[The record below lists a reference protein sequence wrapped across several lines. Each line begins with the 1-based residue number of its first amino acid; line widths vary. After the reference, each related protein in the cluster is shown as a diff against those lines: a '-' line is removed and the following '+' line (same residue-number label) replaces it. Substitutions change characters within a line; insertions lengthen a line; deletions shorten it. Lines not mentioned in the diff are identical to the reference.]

1 LPGISQT
8 LQQQQQPQQQQPHMA
23 SSEQANAERER
34 DLRERDAREREIM
47 ESHLLQQ
54 HAVQQEENIKRE
66 AEQRDRELHERQ
78 QREQAAH
85 QNHSGPIQIHQPVAV
100 APSTRTIH
108 GPNGLLGQA
117 GPLGGPNPLGAPM
130 SGANSAGPM
139 YGSAPAQHEQ
149 TTPRMQHAVQPPSQ
163 SQMLMPFTGPP
174 GAMGMGQGQQP
185 ILNDALSYLDQ
196 VKVQFADHPD
206 VYNRFLDIMKD
217 FKSGAIDTPG
227 VIERVSTLF
236 AGNPNLIQGF
246 NTFLPPGYKIEC
258 GTNGDPNA
266 IRVTTPMGTMVSTMP
281 APRPLSPPRSN
292 AVNGNAAPQSESTYY
307 ETAQG
312 RPWPQ
317 QQRVQGPEGQESM
330 FSPNNRSLGQALYGP
345 QGNQGPAPLSPEV
358 TTRPHPDPTGSAAAL
373 AHQQE
378 QRGVSQLQNAVSAA
392 AGRSILSPSMDNA
405 TPALGQVLNGVPP
418 AQLGGVGAEKR
429 GPVEFNHAISYV
441 NKIKVRTPRKH
452 SLVLTNNRQESVRF
466 PARHLQTI
474 LGNTAD
480 LPARV
485 KAYPGRVCASHNS
498 VWRSTRPLGRF
509 QAIPARVSCAT

>member
-1 LPGISQT
+1 
-8 LQQQQQPQQQQPHMA
+8 MA
-23 SSEQANAERER
+23 SAEQANADRER
-34 DLRERDAREREIM
+34 DMRERQVRDREMM
-47 ESHLLQQ
+47 ESHLVQQ
-54 HAVQQEENIKRE
+54 HAAQQQEEHIKRE
-66 AEQRDRELHERQ
+66 AEQRDRENYERQ

-85 QNHSGPIQIHQPVAV
+85 QNHTGPIQIHQPVAV
-100 APSTRTIH
+100 APSTRTVH
-108 GPNGLLGQA
+108 GPNGLLGQS

-130 SGANSAGPM
+130 
-139 YGSAPAQHEQ
+139 GSAPAAGPMFASGPVQHDQ

-163 SQMLMPFTGPP
+163 AQMLMPFAGGPP

-206 VYNRFLDIMKD
+206 VYNKFLDIMKD

-292 AVNGNAAPQSESTYY
+292 AVNGNNAPAHEGTYY

-317 QQRVQGPEGQESM
+317 QPRPQGPEGQESM

-345 QGNQGPAPLSPEV
+345 QGGPPGPAPLSPEV
-358 TTRPHPDPTGSAAAL
+358 LTRSHPDPVGTAAAL

-392 AGRSILSPSMDNA
+392 TGRSILSPSLENA
-405 TPALGQVLNGVPP
+405 TPALNQVLQSVVPG
-418 AQLGGVGAEKR
+418 AQLGGAGAEKR

-441 NKIKVRTPRKH
+441 NKIKV
-452 SLVLTNNRQESVRF
+452 
-466 PARHLQTI
+466 
-474 LGNTAD
+474 
-480 LPARV
+480 
-485 KAYPGRVCASHNS
+485 
-498 VWRSTRPLGRF
+498 W
-509 QAIPARVSCAT
+509 